1 MPRNLAQTL
10 VLRRGLIVTVAA
22 IVFLVS
28 GGPASAS
35 GAFTVTQHFST
46 LFLIATSPPAVP
58 AGCPI
63 QLPFAAVSNSGNGVM
78 HFTQNSTGDWF
89 TMTFEGD
96 AIVAPFVGLDSAGNP
111 VLGTP
116 AFSGHL
122 QVWDGGADNLQNRVF
137 HITANFQGTN
147 LANSAMTL
155 DLHANFGATFNA
167 NGSITASP
175 TNVTCS

>member
-1 MPRNLAQTL
+1 MPHNLAQTL

-28 GGPASAS
+28 GAPAGAS
-35 GAFTVTQHFST
+35 DTITVTNHFST
-46 LFLIATSPPAVP
+46 LFLIATPPPAIP

-78 HFTQNSTGDWF
+78 HFTQNSTGEWF

-96 AIVAPFVGLDSAGNP
+96 ATISPVTFDTLGKP
-111 VLGTP
+111 VLGSPT
-116 AFSGHL
+116 FSGHI
-122 QVWDGGADNLQNRVF
+122 QVWDGGAVNLQNRVF
-137 HITANFQGTN
+137 HVTANFQGTSLTN
-147 LANSAMTL
+147 PGQTL

-167 NGSITASP
+167 DGSITATP

>member
-1 MPRNLAQTL
+1 MPHNLAQTL

-28 GGPASAS
+28 GTPASAS
-35 GAFTVTQHFST
+35 GAISVTNHFSN
-46 LFLIATSPPAVP
+46 LFLIATPPPALP

-78 HFTQNSTGDWF
+78 HFTLNSTGDWF

-96 AIVAPFVGLDSAGNP
+96 ATINP
-111 VLGTP
+111 VTLSSSGPILGAPT
-116 AFSGHL
+116 FSGHI

-137 HITANFQGTN
+137 HITANFQGTSLTN
-147 LANSAMTL
+147 PGQTL
-155 DLHANFGATFNA
+155 DLHANFGATFNP
-167 NGSITASP
+167 NGSITATP
-175 TNVTCS
+175 TNVTCT

>member
-1 MPRNLAQTL
+1 MPHNLAQTL

-46 LFLIATSPPAVP
+46 LLLIATPPPAIP

-78 HFTQNSTGDWF
+78 HFTLNSTGDWF

-96 AIVAPFVGLDSAGNP
+96 ATISPVTFDSLGHP
-111 VLGTP
+111 VLGSPT
-116 AFSGHL
+116 FSGHI
-122 QVWDGGADNLQNRVF
+122 QVWDGGADNLRNSVF
-137 HITANFQGTN
+137 HVTANFQGTSLTN
-147 LANSAMTL
+147 PGQTL

-167 NGSITASP
+167 DGSITATP